1 MLRAMKAIS
10 ADKIDSLADYAE
22 VELPLPEPGAGQLRI
37 RVAAVSIGYVDA
49 LLALGRYQV
58 KPPLPHVPGA
68 EVAGVVDALG
78 DGVSNFAIGDRVL
91 ALAGRGFA
99 QFALAPAALTRRL
112 GADTGFDVAAALPL
126 NFLTALHGLVDRGA
140 LKAGET
146 LLVFGAAGGVGM
158 AAVQIGKQLGARVI
172 AAASTPEKRDFAL
185 AHGADAVI
193 DTAVD
198 GWRDRLK
205 AVLDGKPLNVIFD
218 PLCGPLFEA
227 GFRSLGWGGRHLVV
241 GFVGGP
247 IPALP
252 ANLTLMKG
260 AGLLGVDVRQFMLFE
275 RDRVATHLDTLAA
288 WLADGRIAPPVGQ
301 TFGWADYGAALNHA
315 FGGQAV
321 GKTILTVD

>member
-1 MLRAMKAIS
+1 MVTPMKAIS

-22 VELPLPEPGAGQLRI
+22 VELPIPEPGAGQLRI
-37 RVAAVSIGYVDA
+37 RIAAVSIGYVDA

-78 DGVSNFAIGDRVL
+78 EGVTGIAVGDRVM

-99 QFALAPAALTRRL
+99 EFALAPAALTRRL
-112 GADTGFDVAAALPL
+112 GDDTGFAAGAALPL
-126 NFLTALHGLVDRGA
+126 NYLTALHGLVDRGA
-140 LKAGET
+140 LKPGDT

-158 AAVQIGKQLGARVI
+158 AAVQIGKLLGARVI

-185 AHGADAVI
+185 AQGADAVI
-193 DTAVD
+193 DTAVE

-218 PLCGPLFEA
+218 PVCGPLFEPA
-227 GFRSLGWGGRHLVV
+227 FRSLGWGGRHLVV

-252 ANLTLMKG
+252 SNLTLMKG

-275 RDRVATHLDTLAA
+275 RGRVAEHLDTLAD
-288 WLADGRIAPPVGQ
+288 WLARGRIDPPVGK
-301 TFGWADYGAALNHA
+301 TFGWADYGAALENA
-315 FGGQAV
+315 FGGQAI
-321 GKTILTVD
+321 GKTILTVS